1 MIDLESDDDPADHQA
16 NGDPR
21 RVGHQ
26 RPTFKERPIRLEA
39 VDVAC
44 LPNEERRTRDGCGV
58 RS

>member
-16 NGDPR
+16 TGAPR

-39 VDVAC
+39 VDVAY
-44 LPNEERRTRDGCGV
+44 LPN
-58 RS
+58 